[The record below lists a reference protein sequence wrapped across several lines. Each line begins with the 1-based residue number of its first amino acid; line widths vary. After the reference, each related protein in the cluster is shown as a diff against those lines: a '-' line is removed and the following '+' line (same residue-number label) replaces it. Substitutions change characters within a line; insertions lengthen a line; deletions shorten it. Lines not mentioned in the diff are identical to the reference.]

1 MSCKPF
7 NGFTASPAVHACT
20 NYTGINRMLPLLRL
34 MRKVI
39 GWVDFIAFTMLMYL
53 LSWLPWPGIHPVA
66 RLFQAWSRAFV
77 RALDVDLRLHQ
88 KNRRRLPTRFILIAN
103 HPAAFED
110 IGIPALF
117 DVVSLA
123 KLQVQG
129 WFVVGRIS
137 KAAGTLYVDRDD
149 PASRQQAIQT
159 MVDAVN
165 AGQNIALYPEG
176 GCKGRRLFGEFKS
189 GAFEVSMRTGIPIL
203 PIFLH
208 YEAQDDFEWQP
219 PYTLPQKIWHML
231 TAANNCANFYVYDP
245 LDPKDYADKYAMKAA
260 AYALYV
266 CWNAQYL
273 E

>member
-1 MSCKPF
+1 
-7 NGFTASPAVHACT
+7 
-20 NYTGINRMLPLLRL
+20 MLLLLCLLRKL
-34 MRKVI
+34 I
-39 GWVDFIAFTMLMYL
+39 GWIDFIVFTGVMYL
-53 LSWLPWPGIHPVA
+53 LSWLPWPRAFRSHPVA
-66 RLFQAWSRAFV
+66 RMFHPWCRAFV

-88 KNRRRLPTRFILIAN
+88 KNGKRLPERFILIAN

-123 KLQVQG
+123 KLQVQD
-129 WFVVGRIS
+129 WFIVGRIS
-137 KAAGTLYVDRDD
+137 KAAGTLFVDRDD
-149 PASRQQAIQT
+149 AQSRQQVIQT
-159 MVDAVN
+159 MADAVN

-176 GCKGRRLFGEFKS
+176 GCKGRRLFESFKS
-189 GAFEVSMRTGIPIL
+189 GAFEVSIRSGIPIL

-219 PYTLPQKIWHML
+219 PYLLPHKIWHMIK
-231 TAANNCANFYVYDP
+231 TVNNRANYYVYDA

-266 CWNAQYL
+266 RWNAQYL

>member
-1 MSCKPF
+1 
-7 NGFTASPAVHACT
+7 
-20 NYTGINRMLPLLRL
+20 MLLVLKL
-34 MRKVI
+34 ARKLI
-39 GWVDFIAFTMLMYL
+39 GWIDFIAFTAFMFVLAL
-53 LSWLPWPGIHPVA
+53 LPWPGRRHPA
-66 RLFQAWSRAFV
+66 SRFFHAWCRAFV

-88 KNRRRLPTRFILIAN
+88 KNLKRLPERYILIAN

-123 KLQVQG
+123 KLQVQD
-129 WFVVGRIS
+129 WFIVGRIA
-137 KAAGTLYVDRDD
+137 KASGTLFVDRDD

-176 GCKGRRLFGEFKS
+176 GCKGRRLFTEFKS
-189 GAFEVSMRTGIPIL
+189 GAFEVSMRTGVPIL
-203 PIFLH
+203 PVFLH

-219 PYTLPQKIWHML
+219 PYTLPDKIRHMM
-231 TAANNCANFYVYDP
+231 TTVNNRANYYVFDP
-245 LDPKDYADKYAMKAA
+245 MDPKDYADKYAMKAE
-260 AYALYV
+260 AYARYTK
-266 CWNAQYL
+266 WNAQYL

>member
-1 MSCKPF
+1 
-7 NGFTASPAVHACT
+7 
-20 NYTGINRMLPLLRL
+20 MLPLLRL
-34 MRKVI
+34 MRKLVA
-39 GWVDFIAFTMLMYL
+39 WVDFIAFTLVIYLM
-53 LSWLPWPGIHPVA
+53 SWLPWPGTHPVA
-66 RLFQAWSRAFV
+66 RVFHAWCRAFV

-88 KNRRRLPTRFILIAN
+88 KYRRHLPARFILIAN

-123 KLQVQG
+123 KLQVQD
-129 WFVVGRIS
+129 WFIVGRIS

-149 PASRQQAIQT
+149 AASRQQVIQT
-159 MVDAVN
+159 MMDAVN
-165 AGQNIALYPEG
+165 AGRNIALYPEG
-176 GCKGRRLFGEFKS
+176 GCKGRRLFSEFKS
-189 GAFEVSMRTGIPIL
+189 GAFEVSIRTGIPIVPL
-203 PIFLH
+203 FLH

-219 PYTLPQKIWHML
+219 PYLLPHKLWHMM
-231 TAANNCANFYVYDP
+231 TTANNRANFYVYDP

-266 CWNAQYL
+266 RWNAQYL